1 MAQFNQPMYV
11 SSANQSTMPQPAMLQ
26 QSHQQNSSPIY
37 VSANQQQPS
46 HAAVLPNSVSNNSV
60 YASQQSQQPPQASP
74 IPIYGQPNSSGSG
87 SSNYGSQ
94 APQFIAATPL
104 PPPQMPSAGQSAG
117 NGAPAPPPPPM
128 MMSGPTPPTQP
139 PAAPPIPPMMQP
151 MMTSVGPPAPP
162 GPPGGC
168 GPPPP
173 PPLPMGGIINRSEGM
188 DMNSLAAQLQQ
199 ARLKRNA
206 AASAGGPPPPAE
218 NSGSST
224 SSGGSGNYGTIGRS
238 SNGMASMMDEMAK
251 TLARRRAIADKPKPE
266 VIEIFD

>member
-1 MAQFNQPMYV
+1 MYV